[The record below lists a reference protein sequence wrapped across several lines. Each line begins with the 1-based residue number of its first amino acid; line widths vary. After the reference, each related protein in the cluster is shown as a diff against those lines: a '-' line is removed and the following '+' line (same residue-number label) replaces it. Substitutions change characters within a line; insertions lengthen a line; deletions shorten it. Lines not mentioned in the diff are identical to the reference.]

1 MKINA
6 IMVLYLTLSAAF
18 CLDTEYSNEQSGVRM
33 KIIGLDSK
41 LPLLRIENKGR
52 LTLAIRNTT
61 SLAVSFYKDNIRISG
76 NESKDFV
83 VASGARTRNDEII
96 TILSQESN
104 LEIPLRGIY
113 FNIRDEGLGENLNWD
128 EGIAKLNPGSY
139 RIRFSS
145 NGLGLSV
152 LDRNS
157 TPFKVNFDIPEFT
170 YEIGT
175 GCTVLSE
182 P

>member
-1 MKINA
+1 MKTNA
-6 IMVLYLTLSAAF
+6 IIILSLTLSAAF

-41 LPLLRIENKGR
+41 LPMLRIENKGR
-52 LTLAIRNTT
+52 FTLAIRNNT
-61 SLAVSFYKDNIRISG
+61 SLAVSIYKDNIRVRG
-76 NESKDFV
+76 NESKEFV
-83 VASGARTRNDEII
+83 VANGARPRNDEVI
-96 TILSQESN
+96 TILSPESN
-104 LEIPLRGIY
+104 LEIPFRGIY

-152 LDRNS
+152 LDRNT

-170 YEIGT
+170 YEIG
-175 GCTVLSE
+175 SSK
-182 P
+182 